1 MLAIH
6 SRTFFTLSASFFWL
20 ASLSHATPP
29 EFAADTLRYREQIAP
44 ILKEHCMKC
53 HGPEKQ
59 KSDFRVDTLDPD
71 LISGH
76 DGDHWEEVLNQI
88 HGGDMPPEDEKQLSP
103 AQLGLV
109 SEWLTKELE
118 RGAQARSSTGGRGVL
133 RRLTRYEYNHSLQ
146 DLLGVDLDH
155 AKQMPVDRAGEDGLQ
170 NNGSL
175 LGITA
180 TQLAMYLEASRLA
193 LDKALLSAQKPE
205 VFSYHA
211 EVEKKELQALG
222 ATSNWGVS
230 TNGVEYGDDH
240 VDLARSSHYVLGLKE
255 YPLEG
260 RYRVRARVSGK
271 PDASGR
277 FPTLQV
283 WLGYWADATQQPKVK
298 LGEMVIDE
306 PRVVEFEGYMEDVPL
321 SPSVRTPTD
330 GESQVTEGA
339 SAAAQRNRARQ
350 ELAIWIG
357 NEEPTRNTAVFG
369 QISNLLKRE
378 LSVLTALVEVAETP
392 VAAGAK
398 AKARH
403 HNALKAAV
411 ATATRDFKGVTVDN
425 LMLDK
430 AKQRIVAITAEKEKL
445 AARYQAARKT
455 QSHLQVDWVEY
466 EGPYFENWPPR
477 TRVDLVG
484 RENDFANDEA
494 RARAV
499 LEKFASRAWRR
510 PVTPAEVGKLVENF
524 TALDQHGSNFDAAIR
539 DVFARV
545 LSSPNFLYLVEPTED
560 DVGARSLN
568 AHELA
573 SRLSYFLWSSLPD
586 DELRG
591 LADSG
596 DLLKDEV
603 IAGQVER
610 MLADPKARRLAT
622 HFAEQWLGVAQI
634 DGVDVNPEFF
644 PRFNQATKEAM
655 RREPIEFFWHVL
667 STGKNALDFLSCDYV
682 VVNDRLAAH
691 YGKGAVRGSEFRAVP
706 VREGEHRGGLV
717 TMAGFM
723 LANSDGAVSHPIL
736 RGKWVL
742 NYLLNDP
749 PPPPPPGVPEL
760 PLADPD
766 FAKLSPAKQLAFH
779 REKEACA
786 QCHDKLDPWGLAL
799 ENYDAIGQW
808 RDLAANRET
817 AKAGKTALVVPVSLG
832 APVTLPKG
840 EVVNSTDELRK
851 HLREHEADA
860 FAEGLTRKLMAYALG
875 RSLEWTD
882 KAAVD
887 QITAQFAKSDYRL
900 HGLITAIV
908 TSQTFRNR

>member
-1 MLAIH
+1 MLPIH
-6 SRTFFTLSASFFWL
+6 LRTLFILSASLLWL
-20 ASLSHATPP
+20 ASPSHAASP
-29 EFAADTLRYREQIAP
+29 ELAADTKHYREQIAP
-44 ILKEHCMKC
+44 ILNEHCVKC
-53 HGPEKQ
+53 HGPDKQ

-71 LISGH
+71 LITGH
-76 DGDHWEEVLNQI
+76 DGEHWEEVLNQI
-88 HGGDMPPEDEKQLSP
+88 HGGDMPPEEEKQLTP
-103 AQLGLV
+103 AQLALV
-109 SEWLTKELE
+109 SDWLTKELE
-118 RGAQARSSTGGRGVL
+118 RGAQVRSSTGGRGVL

-146 DLLGVDLDH
+146 DLLGVGLDH

-170 NNGSL
+170 NNGGL

-180 TQLAMYLEASRLA
+180 TQLAMYLEASRVA

-205 VFSYHA
+205 VFAYHA
-211 EVEKKELQALG
+211 ELEKKELQALG

-230 TNGVEYGDDH
+230 TNGVEYRDDH
-240 VDLARSSHYVLGLKE
+240 VDLARGSHYAVGLNK

-260 RYRVRARVSGK
+260 RYRVRARVSAQ
-271 PDASGR
+271 PDASGQ
-277 FPTLQV
+277 FPTLQI
-283 WLGYWADATQQPKVK
+283 WLGYWADATQQPRVK

-330 GESQVTEGA
+330 GESQVTEGTG
-339 SAAAQRNRARQ
+339 AAAQRNRARQ
-350 ELAIWIG
+350 ELAIWIS
-357 NEEPTRNTAVFG
+357 NEEPPRDPAAFG
-369 QISNLLKRE
+369 QINGRVQRTLN
-378 LSVLTALVEVAETP
+378 VLTALVEVAETP
-392 VAAGAK
+392 VPAGAK
-398 AKARH
+398 EKARH
-403 HNALKAAV
+403 RNALKAAV
-411 ATATRDFKGVTVDN
+411 DAAARDFKGVTVDN

-430 AKQRIVAITAEKEKL
+430 AKQKIAEITEQKEKL
-445 AARYQAARKT
+445 AAKYQAARQT

-466 EGPYFENWPPR
+466 EGPYFESWPPA

-484 RENDFANDEA
+484 REDDFASDEA
-494 RARAV
+494 RAKAM

-510 PVTPAEVGKLVENF
+510 PVTDAEVAKLVKDF
-524 TALDQHGSNFDAAIR
+524 TAFYQHGSNFDAAIR
-539 DVFARV
+539 DAFAMV
-545 LSSPNFLYLVEPTED
+545 LSSPNFLYLVEPTAD
-560 DVGARSLN
+560 DAGVRPLN

-573 SRLSYFLWSSLPD
+573 ARLSYFLWSSLPD

-596 DLLKDEV
+596 ELLKDEV

-622 HFAEQWLGVAQI
+622 HFAEQWLGVSQI

-644 PRFNQATKEAM
+644 PRFNLATKEAM
-655 RREPIEFFWHVL
+655 RQEPIEFFWHVL
-667 STGKNALDFLSCDYV
+667 STRQSALDFLACDYV

-691 YGKGAVRGSEFRAVP
+691 YGKGNVRGSEFRAVP

-786 QCHDKLDPWGLAL
+786 GCHNKLDPWGLAL

-808 RDLAANRET
+808 RDLAATSEAANAAKK
-817 AKAGKTALVVPVSLG
+817 AKAVPVSLG

-840 EVVNSTDELRK
+840 EVVKSTDELRR

-860 FAEGLTRKLMAYALG
+860 FAKGLTQKLMAYALG

-908 TSQTFRNR
+908 TSKTFRNR